1 MICGLIHVV
10 CIPLPYQ
17 FHAGAAYGRG
27 VYFALK
33 ADYSA
38 NDKYSPPDKDKD
50 GEKHILV
57 CTMLVGKYTRGNKD
71 MKVAPA
77 LPNNPQVYW
86 TDVYRM
92 LCSPVVFAVGFV

>member
-1 MICGLIHVV
+1 MWISNK
-10 CIPLPYQ
+10 CIDTCSLHPYPCH
-17 FHAGAAYGRG
+17 FHAGAVYGRG

-38 NDKYSPPDKDKD
+38 NDRYSSLDKN

-57 CTMLVGKYTRGNKD
+57 CTMLVGKYTKGNKD

-77 LPNNPQVYW
+77 LPDNQQV
-86 TDVYRM
+86 
-92 LCSPVVFAVGFV
+92 